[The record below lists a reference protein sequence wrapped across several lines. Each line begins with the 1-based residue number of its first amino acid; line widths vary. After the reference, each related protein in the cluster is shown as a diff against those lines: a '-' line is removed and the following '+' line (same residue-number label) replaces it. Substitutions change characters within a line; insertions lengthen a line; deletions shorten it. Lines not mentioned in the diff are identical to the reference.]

1 MYDYYIRTTES
12 FELEG
17 ALKHHLRIEIISL
30 CSHFVKVIFGV
41 KWKDYLTYALH

>member
-17 ALKHHLRIEIISL
+17 ALKRHLKIEISL